1 MKFKHLFFAAAL
13 FSIAP
18 LFCACNDDDNESE
31 VPRDPEEDPSSQPD
45 TTPEVTSPTEATGLY
60 VINAGNLSNNVNGTL
75 SFINFEK
82 GTYFVAT
89 RHNYFKN
96 FKFPKESTVIDVW
109 RFLEFNEEDKIN
121 HIKVGGKK
129 S

>member
-18 LFCACNDDDNESE
+18 LFCACNDDDNEIE

-75 SFINFEK
+75 SFINFLSS
-82 GTYFVAT
+82 TY
-89 RHNYFKN
+89 KCN
-96 FKFPKESTVIDVW
+96 FLGADNKQ
-109 RFLEFNEEDKIN
+109 
-121 HIKVGGKK
+121 
-129 S
+129 

>member
-18 LFCACNDDDNESE
+18 LFCACNDDDNEIE

-45 TTPEVTSPTEATGLY
+45 TTPEATSPTEATGLY

-75 SFINFEK
+75 SFISILYTQSVLYRPVC
-82 GTYFVAT
+82 G
-89 RHNYFKN
+89 
-96 FKFPKESTVIDVW
+96 KEAIGSSY
-109 RFLEFNEEDKIN
+109 L
-121 HIKVGGKK
+121 
-129 S
+129 

>member
-1 MKFKHLFFAAAL
+1 MKFKHLFFCSSL
-13 FSIAP
+13 YFSIAP
-18 LFCACNDDDNESE
+18 LFCACNDDDNEIE

-82 GTYFVAT
+82 GTASNNVF
-89 RHNYFKN
+89 F
-96 FKFPKESTVIDVW
+96 
-109 RFLEFNEEDKIN
+109 
-121 HIKVGGKK
+121 
-129 S
+129 